1 MQGGEPGVLD
11 EALPRILTLLEGQLF
26 GGVAEEK
33 EVAAVAASSR
43 EAKRARG
50 ASTFGLLV
58 QGTTLRLRLA
68 DVLSLVGPQRP

>member
-1 MQGGEPGVLD
+1 M
-11 EALPRILTLLEGQLF
+11 PRILSLLEAQLF

-43 EAKRARG
+43 ETKRARG

-58 QGTTLRLRLA
+58 QGTTLRLHLA
-68 DVLSLVGPQRP
+68 DVLSLVGPAEA